1 MISLKNALK
10 VISVGLI
17 AISGLTLACCSSSA
31 NNGGKTGGGAV
42 PAVPVIVAEAVQ
54 KDMPVQIRTIG
65 RVEAY
70 STVDVKAQVTGE
82 ITTVN
87 FKDGQ
92 DVRQGDVLFTI
103 DPRPYDIALKQAQ
116 ALLEKDRALLKEAE
130 ADAIRYKDLAA
141 KEYVTQ
147 QQFDGILANRDV
159 LLAVIKGDEANVAN
173 ARLQLERCTVQSPID
188 GRTGSLLI
196 YRGNLIR
203 STDAS
208 PALVINQITPARVI
222 VSVPEQNLPRI
233 KDFMAK
239 GELKVE
245 ALLEDGGAPDEGT
258 LTFINNAIDQTT
270 GTIALKATFANRDRR
285 LWPGQFV
292 NVVLTLTVQANAV
305 VVPSQAVQSGQ
316 NGLYMFVVKDDMT
329 VELRRPKID
338 RTVGGETVIAEGVK
352 AGEKVV
358 TDGQLQLVPGARVQ
372 VKPSK

>member
-352 AGEKVV
+352 AGE
-358 TDGQLQLVPGARVQ
+358 LQLVPGARVQ